1 MNGELK
7 FKRVSK
13 LPCVIQ
19 LGGEL
24 ELESD
29 HLDHSKIRARV
40 LIMSAC
46 NSLKPHC
53 FIVKSNNQRDRLP
66 AY

>member
-1 MNGELK
+1 MNGVLK

-19 LGGEL
+19 LGREL

-29 HLDHSKIRARV
+29 HLDHSKIRAHV
-40 LIMSAC
+40 LIMSAY

-53 FIVKSNNQRDRLP
+53 FIVKSNNQRDKLP
-66 AY
+66 AH